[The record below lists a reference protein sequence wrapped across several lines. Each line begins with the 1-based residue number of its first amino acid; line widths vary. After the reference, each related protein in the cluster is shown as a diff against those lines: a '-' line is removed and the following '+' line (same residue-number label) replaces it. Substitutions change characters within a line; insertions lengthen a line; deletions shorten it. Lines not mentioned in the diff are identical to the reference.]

1 MRKLKQISLYNSPVS
16 KKEIVIERDLGKNFL
31 ILTGYNGVG
40 KSRIISIIYQ
50 AACLVRGVDS
60 PINRAGWVAQLGFEG
75 GVMVRALKMRGE
87 GNTTDGLRE
96 HVTSLVE
103 SDISLEQLYS
113 DVDSYA
119 KSKKFFTNIKSNGE
133 SGEATAFGCS
143 GVGATS
149 EEIALE
155 FGASIE
161 VVAYIDEQVCF
172 SYEREISDS
181 VFKGK
186 TNIDKTLYT
195 LFFDF
200 LGTQAESNEDSKR
213 IVFSL
218 LEEYMAAN
226 KQFDSEKAGA
236 YVSSKISDEQIFG
249 ASHFHEKSPVF
260 VELNKFFALTNRK
273 MIWSNGH
280 AAMKVND
287 GDPVPWIAFSKGEK
301 TLVALLMTAYLYRD
315 SASFVFDEP
324 DLSLHM
330 EWQKMLLPALL
341 TLAPNSQFI
350 ISTHSPFL
358 VMNTNSE
365 QIINLAKYH
374 KEA

>member
-1 MRKLKQISLYNSPVS
+1 LIKLKKISLYNSPVT
-16 KKEIVIERDLGKNFL
+16 KKEVVIERDLSKNFL

-50 AACLVRGVDS
+50 AACLVRGVES
-60 PINRAGWVAQLGFEG
+60 PINRVGWVAELGFEG
-75 GVMVRALKMRGE
+75 GVEVRALKMRGE
-87 GNTTDGLRE
+87 GTAVDGFRE
-96 HVTSLVE
+96 YVISLIE
-103 SDISLEQLYS
+103 TDISLEQMYS
-113 DVDSYA
+113 DVESHV
-119 KSKKFFTNIKSNGE
+119 KSKKFFTNIKSNGD

-143 GVGATS
+143 GVGALS
-149 EEIALE
+149 EDAALE

-161 VVAYIDEQVCF
+161 VVAYIDEQIYF
-172 SYEREISDS
+172 SYEREVSDS

-186 TNIDKTLYT
+186 ANIDKTLYT

-200 LGTQAESNEDSKR
+200 LGRQADSNEDSKR
-213 IVFSL
+213 MVFSL
-218 LEEYMAAN
+218 LDEYMAAN
-226 KQFDSEKAGA
+226 KDFDPTKASE
-236 YVSSKISDEQIFG
+236 YVNSKITNEQLFG
-249 ASHFHEKSPVF
+249 ASHFYEKSPVF
-260 VELNKFFALTNRK
+260 IELNKFFALTNRK
-273 MIWSNGH
+273 LVWANGH
-280 AAMKVND
+280 VAMKVNG

-301 TLVALLMTAYLYRD
+301 TLVALLMTTYLYGA
-315 SASFVFDEP
+315 SALFVFDEP

-341 TLAPNSQFI
+341 SLAPNAQFI